1 MVVSNADVAKIF
13 ADMPAEF
20 EPEKAEGIDAVVQ
33 FNLSGDAGGQY
44 WVRISNGVCETGVGV
59 VENPKMTL
67 MASAD
72 DYAAVY
78 AGETNPMQA
87 FMMGKIKIQGD
98 MSLALK
104 LQSLLTS

>member
-1 MVVSNADVAKIF
+1 MAVSTEDIAKIF

-20 EPEKAEGIDAVVQ
+20 KPEKAQGIDAVVQ
-33 FNLSGDAGGQY
+33 FDLSGDAGGMY
-44 WVRISNGVCETGVGV
+44 WVRIAGGVCETGVGV
-59 VENPKMTL
+59 VDNPAMTL
-67 MASAD
+67 RAAAE

-78 AGETNPMQA
+78 RGEANPMQA
-87 FMMGKIKIQGD
+87 FMLGKLKIQGD